1 MPVLLAEAGKPAEA
15 GHVYVMP
22 GDVVPFVDDGTV
34 GFRPGAVIHTVIP
47 QLPPADS
54 AVLLLS
60 GSDTALVEA
69 AAELGNAGA
78 LVMGQSQEGCYDPAA
93 PKALAAR
100 GAELGSPAQI
110 AQRLTDRW
118 F

>member
-1 MPVLLAEAGKPAEA
+1 
-15 GHVYVMP
+15 
-22 GDVVPFVDDGTV
+22 
-34 GFRPGAVIHTVIP
+34 
-47 QLPPADS
+47 
-54 AVLLLS
+54 
-60 GSDTALVEA
+60 
-69 AAELGNAGA
+69 
-78 LVMGQSQEGCYDPAA
+78 MGQSQEGCYDPAA